1 MDKQKIYLLLRKRLR
16 QPIDNCWISSQPKK
30 NDPNE
35 SIVKQFSNYTERDV
49 NPDFKSASQFETQ
62 NNMYSY
68 FNKRTFTFSSNNPYT
83 RNLVRKRKK

>member
-16 QPIDNCWISSQPKK
+16 QPIDNCRNSSQPKK

-35 SIVKQFSNYTERDV
+35 SIVKHFSNYTERDV

-68 FNKRTFTFSSNNPYT
+68 FNKRKFTFYSNNPYT
-83 RNLVRKRKK
+83 RNLVRKLKK